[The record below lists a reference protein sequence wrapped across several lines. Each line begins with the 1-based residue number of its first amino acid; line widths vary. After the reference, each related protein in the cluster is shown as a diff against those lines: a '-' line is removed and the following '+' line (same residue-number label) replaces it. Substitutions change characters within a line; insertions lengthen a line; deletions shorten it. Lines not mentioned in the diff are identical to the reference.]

1 MNFIKNLKKHLITTG
16 IYRYMGHQ
24 KPVSR
29 DASTEYTSEFIPE
42 KHEEIKKNL
51 DEIETIVEKVRKLG
65 GF

>member
-1 MNFIKNLKKHLITTG
+1 
-16 IYRYMGHQ
+16 MGHQ